1 MDREVQ
7 QDPFPYY
14 AALRRQAPVFRHP
27 STGIFFVSRLETLCQ
42 VLADPATWSSRFAS
56 QGVPPTPETADRLR
70 EIARQGWPQVDTM
83 LTADPPGQT
92 RYRKTVGRAF
102 SSRRILALE
111 PVVRR
116 IADDLIDAWPDTGRV
131 DFMNTFAVSLP
142 VRVIAYALNMKPEV
156 EGNIKRWSDDAV
168 AALGVAIS
176 AERRIEAAE
185 GVLESQQYWASEFED
200 RRARP
205 RDDFLSD
212 LAHAEFEDESG
223 AVRALEIPE
232 LLSIV
237 AQLMVAGNETT
248 TKLLN
253 ETVKLLIENP
263 EQWEAIRKD
272 PETIPATI
280 EEALRLSTPNQG
292 MFRVATRDAEL
303 GGVAIPKG
311 SMLWI
316 IFGSAN
322 RDERCFPDPDRFD
335 PSRDN
340 LREHVAFG
348 RGAHFCIGAPLARL
362 ELRVALQQLAA
373 RIEDWRVAPGFTL
386 EYEPSYILRGL
397 AGLELEVRKAR

>member
-116 IADDLIDAWPDTGRV
+116 IADDLIDAWPDAGRV

-223 AVRALEIPE
+223 AVRRLEIPE